1 VLRRHRLT
9 FPIKK
14 IIPFNNTNI
23 ITFLKANL
31 FKDIS
36 EIMKNSTK
44 KNHVFPLYFFL
55 EAKMKYIN
63 QRLVSQAQGVA
74 KKN

>member
-1 VLRRHRLT
+1 
-9 FPIKK
+9 
-14 IIPFNNTNI
+14 
-23 ITFLKANL
+23 
-31 FKDIS
+31 
-36 EIMKNSTK
+36 MKNSTK

-63 QRLVSQAQGVA
+63 QSLVTQAQGVA